1 MASNINPT
9 NIDITYP
16 IAGQDNDTQGFR
28 DNFRNIKNNFLTAGS
43 EMTAVQS
50 KLNSITTDPTVVL
63 PSIPPTPTAA
73 GVKGQMA
80 FNSTH
85 FYICV
90 APNFWRRVNT
100 FAWSDRDI
108 TLSYGDAN
116 VAVYLPTDSTITS
129 IQSNVTQ
136 VNANLTAF
144 EIYANTNFA
153 TTGGPSTTS
162 LQTTITTNQTSTNAN
177 LNAYKTYANAAIASI
192 NSNLGNVTQ
201 ATVTGITANLNAYK
215 TWANANLAT
224 TTNSITSVNANLI
237 AFGSYAN
244 LTFGSSNFGLGDVA
258 AYLPTFT
265 GNLSAGNIVVRTS
278 IVPISN
284 VSVNIGSAT
293 QWFNTVYGRSIQAQ
307 YADLAENYLSDE
319 EYAPGTVVIFGGD
332 KEITVTPN
340 SHDTRVAGV
349 ISSNPAYLMNSE
361 IVGLPVALTGRVP
374 CLVKGPV
381 TKGDCLVNVA
391 PGVAGRLEKEKFEP
405 GCIIGK
411 SLTTITSTDIEL
423 IEIAVGRY

>member
-63 PSIPPTPTAA
+63 PGVPPTPSAA

-85 FYICV
+85 FYVCV

-116 VAVYLPTDSTITS
+116 VAVYLPTDNTITS
-129 IQSNVTQ
+129 IQSNITQ
-136 VNANLTAF
+136 ITANLQSFLT
-144 EIYANTNFA
+144 YANINFA
-153 TTGGPSTTS
+153 TSGGPSTTS
-162 LQTTITTNQTSTNAN
+162 IDEALKANVAVINAN
-177 LNAYKTYANAAIASI
+177 VNAYKTYANAAIASI

-201 ATVTGITANLNAYK
+201 TTVTSIQANLNAYR
-215 TWANANLAT
+215 TWANANVSGLS
-224 TTNSITSVNANLI
+224 NSISTVNANLTS
-237 AFGSYAN
+237 FGSYAN

-258 AYLPTFT
+258 AYLPTYT

-278 IVPISN
+278 ITPISN
-284 VSVNIGSAT
+284 VAINIGSPT
-293 QWFNTVYGRSIQAQ
+293 QWFNTVYGRSVQAQ

-319 EYAPGTVVIFGGD
+319 EYAPGTVVVFGGD
-332 KEITVTPN
+332 EEITVTPN
-340 SHDTRVAGV
+340 SHDTRIAGV

-361 IVGLPVALTGRVP
+361 TAGLPVALTGRVP

-381 TKGDCLVNVA
+381 EKGDCLVNIA
-391 PGVAGRLEKEKFEP
+391 PGVAGRLEKDKFQP

-411 SLTTITSTDIEL
+411 SLTTITNNDIEL

>member
-63 PSIPPTPTAA
+63 PSVPPTPTAA

-85 FYICV
+85 FYVCV

-116 VAVYLPTDSTITS
+116 VAVYLPTDNTITS
-129 IQSNVTQ
+129 IQSNITQ
-136 VNANLTAF
+136 ITANLQSFLT
-144 EIYANTNFA
+144 YANINFA
-153 TTGGPSTTS
+153 TSGGPSTTS
-162 LQTTITTNQTSTNAN
+162 IDEALKANVTLINAN
-177 LNAYKTYANAAIASI
+177 VNSYKTYANAAIAAI

-201 ATVTGITANLNAYK
+201 TTVTAIQANLNAYR
-215 TWANANLAT
+215 TWANANVSSLST
-224 TTNSITSVNANLI
+224 GISNVSANLTSF
-237 AFGSYAN
+237 ASYAN
-244 LTFGSSNFGLGDVA
+244 LTFGSSNFGVGDVA
-258 AYLPTFT
+258 AYLPTYT
-265 GNLSAGNIVVRTS
+265 GNISPGNIVVRNS
-278 IVPISN
+278 ITPNSN
-284 VSVNIGSAT
+284 VSVNIGSPT
-293 QWFNTVYGRSIQAQ
+293 QWFNIVYGRSVQAQ

-319 EYAPGTVVIFGGD
+319 EYAPGTVVVFGGD

-340 SHDTRVAGV
+340 SHDTRIAGV

-361 IVGLPVALTGRVP
+361 TAGLPVALTGRVP

-381 TKGDCLVNVA
+381 EKGDCLVNIA
-391 PGVAGRLEKEKFEP
+391 PGVAGRLEKDKFQP

-411 SLTTITSTDIEL
+411 SLTTITNNDIEL